1 MFSRIENPVVRNI
14 VEWVFVLAI
23 AFILALITRTFLFRV
38 TRVTGYSMVPT
49 VNHGDILFLNSFT
62 YLFNDPQ
69 VGDIVAFPF
78 PNDPNEYFIKRI
90 IAAPGDVVDLIDGT
104 FYVNG
109 APLNDAFIGTDVV
122 SAGNVAFPVT
132 VEEGRYF
139 VLGDNRNNSQDS
151 RYTSVGNVYG
161 RDMLGRAF
169 VRVWP
174 LSSFGGV
181 E

>member
-1 MFSRIENPVVRNI
+1 MFNRIENPFLRNLT
-14 VEWVFVLAI
+14 EWIFVIAL
-23 AFILALITRTFLFRV
+23 AFILALVTRAFLFRV

-49 VNHGDILFLNSFT
+49 LNHGDVLILNRFT
-62 YLFNDPQ
+62 YLFNDPS

-78 PNDPNEYFIKRI
+78 PEDPSDYFIKRI
-90 IAAPGDVVDLIDGT
+90 VAAPGDVVDFIDGV

-109 APLNDAFIGTDVV
+109 TPLDDAFSHIDVRSMV
-122 SAGNVAFPVT
+122 TVNFPVT

-151 RYTSVGNVYG
+151 RYSTVSNVYG
-161 RDMLGRAF
+161 RDMLGRVF

-174 LSSFGGV
+174 FSSFGGV
-181 E
+181 